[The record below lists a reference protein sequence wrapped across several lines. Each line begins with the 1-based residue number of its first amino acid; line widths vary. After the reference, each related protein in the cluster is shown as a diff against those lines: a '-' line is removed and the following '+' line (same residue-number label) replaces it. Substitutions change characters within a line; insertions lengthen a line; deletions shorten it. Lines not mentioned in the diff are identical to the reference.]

1 MTRSICRNGKLM
13 EKRLMAAYRIFLS
26 PSIHKEAR
34 KYLSELRGIDLEEE
48 GVDAAPCTE
57 EETLLISLKFQ
68 VDRIEIDET
77 IGK

>member
-1 MTRSICRNGKLM
+1 
-13 EKRLMAAYRIFLS
+13 MAAYRIFLS

-34 KYLSELRGIDLEEE
+34 KYLSELRGIDLE

-57 EETLLISLKFQ
+57 EETFLILLKFQ